1 MLDVLVGSIRSSNSV
16 ILLDKRSLVF
26 LWSVSSLKY
35 NVTEIPEAV
44 KLVVQT
50 KLRFARMFT
59 PKVALDERPA

>member
-1 MLDVLVGSIRSSNSV
+1 V